1 MTRRENGI
9 DCDEHVDARVRFS
22 RLFISLSEGRRY
34 SLWAWS
40 RVNIDIAQSSLSG
53 LLRSVSGVGVIRELL

>member
-22 RLFISLSEGRRY
+22 RLFISLSVDAVIHSGPAENCGY
-34 SLWAWS
+34 
-40 RVNIDIAQSSLSG
+40 IATFSLST
-53 LLRSVSGVGVIRELL
+53 LLRSASGG